1 VQNILIT
8 KFSRGLQRPLEF
20 LGFQGRYIYWAAGT
34 AGGAIVAF
42 IVGYVAIGFVAAL
55 IMCTAVLAFGG
66 VMTFLKQRKGL
77 HSKNFRVASDEG
89 VLVSLRHR
97 RTRSERRNI
106 NRE

>member
-1 VQNILIT
+1 MQNISIT
-8 KFSRGLQRPLEF
+8 KFSRGFSGLLNSWS
-20 LGFQGRYIYWAAGT
+20 FQGRYIYWAAGT

-77 HSKNFRVASDEG
+77 HSKNEEKG
-89 VLVSLRHR
+89 VFVLR
-97 RTRSERRNI
+97 RTREF
-106 NRE
+106 